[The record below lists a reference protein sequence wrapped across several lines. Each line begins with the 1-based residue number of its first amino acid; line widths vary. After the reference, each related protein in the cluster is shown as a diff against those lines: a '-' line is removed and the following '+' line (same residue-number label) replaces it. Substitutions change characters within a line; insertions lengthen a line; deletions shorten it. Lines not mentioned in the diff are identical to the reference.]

1 MKTQIKYCLQILV
14 VLFFGSALY
23 AQTVTGVVT
32 GVDGPLAGV
41 NVIEKGTTN
50 GAATDFDGNY
60 RITLLSP
67 QAILVFSQLGY
78 KTKEIAVNGQTQI
91 NVSLLE
97 DLEALDEV
105 VLVGYSSRKKSTLT
119 GAVSVVDM
127 GDLER
132 TRVVNVTQ
140 ALQGQVAG
148 VQVTAST
155 GAPG

>member
-119 GAVSVVDM
+119 GA
-127 GDLER
+127 
-132 TRVVNVTQ
+132 
-140 ALQGQVAG
+140 
-148 VQVTAST
+148 
-155 GAPG
+155 